1 MTEKDPKSCAE
12 VGERLAEIL
21 DGTAEARLLEH
32 VSECDDCRDAK
43 HDAERLRKRTQDAA
57 ADYRAPAGGYEERVL
72 KALDA
77 QGSKADEDED
87 EDEQTQQ
94 DEHEQEQE
102 QKGATAK
109 GETKAPAAK
118 KGLGKRELWL
128 ARGAAGLALAAGIGL
143 LVRGQ
148 GESGDGRVRGSGEF
162 WGGKVARVVTAGAGR
177 GLEACDSSGAA
188 CRVLASGAELPRGAR
203 VRTDARTRAEL
214 ALSDGS
220 KVTLDRGTE
229 LALGAGGERRATL
242 TKGALVA
249 DIAHAKTEARFELPR
264 GSLTVH
270 GTKFALRAEGNRAA
284 VDVTR
289 GTVTLAGADRQGV
302 RVGEGETGRLED
314 GAPFVTFSGNL
325 GETLAWSDE
334 TFGENRGADA
344 PQKGLGELKAKKPG
358 EDAERAGAVTL
369 ASHQVRV
376 RIAGVMARTEVEEVF
391 QNHTDEVLEGIYRF
405 PVPPDAQIER
415 LALEVDGKL
424 EEGAFV
430 DRDRAAAIW
439 RGAIV
444 NSAPKQRRPVEEI
457 VWVPGPWKDPALL
470 EWQRGGRFEL
480 RIFPIPKRGSRRV
493 ILAYTEVAKSTGGTR
508 RYNYPLPYDPSGSTR
523 VGRFDVNVEVR
534 GNDRA
539 FGVRPAGYTMTPKNV
554 EGASALTLSE
564 QGFVPSGDL
573 SLEYALPNR
582 DSELTSFTYLGSGSA
597 PASTAAGSAA
607 SDTSPYVALA
617 LRPKLPRAERAGS
630 RQVALVVDS
639 SRSMLGESYQRA
651 TDLAVRVARELDPGD
666 RLSVLA
672 CGVECRSLPG
682 GALAPGPSAAA
693 EVRRFLGGITP
704 EDGSD
709 LVEAV
714 SRGVSALSGAGE
726 GERRVIYLGDGAPT
740 VGQVR
745 PGSVERAVMRRT
757 GSRRASVTAV
767 AVGTASD
774 RTTLEALARGG
785 GGVMLPYAP
794 GQSLSE
800 AAYAVLGATYG
811 GALTDVQVRLP
822 DGLGSVAPS
831 RLGAIPAGGEVF
843 VTARMNNLD
852 LAGDVVL
859 TGKIGGRAFEQRY
872 PVKLSASEAR
882 GNVFVQRLHAGAR
895 IQDLERDG
903 TDFAKKEAIAL
914 SSRFSVASRYTSLLV
929 LESEAMFKAFGL
941 DNQRTAAV
949 FTGEEEA
956 ESDEVEG
963 SLDVGADDEAK
974 RFSGRAAESSGFGA
988 LGSGAG
994 GGALSRSKSR
1004 ASAAPGD
1011 ALSGDFGDFAAPAA
1025 ARPAGPPAAAPK
1037 PAATMAPPPPAKK
1050 ESPIVVNE
1058 RNDALLLDQPPP
1070 SRRRMIPM
1078 RKVWQRFGEIHGD
1091 RLVPRSASATAVAD
1105 AERQLSLNENRRD
1118 ALKKVLALSLA
1129 TASLDRAADL
1139 ARRWSEKEPLDPEAI
1154 TARADVLAARGE
1166 RDEAIRVLGS
1176 VIDVRPDDV
1185 AAQKRLAR
1193 LERWRGRAA
1202 LGCRHSIAIAELRA
1216 ADPGLLADAVRCAR
1230 ETGDG
1235 AAADELL
1242 ANAGATTSSAAQK
1255 LLAGPAPDDRA
1266 LKGDLRVEGTWS
1278 GGADLDLALVDPDGR
1293 RVSWLGAPTRGL
1305 ISARDVVST
1314 STEALSLSGG
1324 KPGEYA
1330 IEVVRGDGGGR
1341 ASGELTI
1348 TVAGTT
1354 RRVPFTIDGA
1364 RVNVAVAK
1372 IDTRQVLVPL

>member
-1 MTEKDPKSCAE
+1 MTAKDPKLCAE
-12 VGERLAEIL
+12 VTERMAEVL

-32 VSECDDCRDAK
+32 VSDCDDCRDAK
-43 HDAERLRKRTQDAA
+43 HDAERATKVVRDAA
-57 ADYRAPAGGYEERVL
+57 GDYRGPREGFERRVMEAVGREE
-72 KALDA
+72 
-77 QGSKADEDED
+77 EDEVGV
-87 EDEQTQQ
+87 EPGGTKE
-94 DEHEQEQE
+94 EEV
-102 QKGATAK
+102 KGAGVGGGGRTGAGRRERRGGK
-109 GETKAPAAK
+109 WGEM
-118 KGLGKRELWL
+118 GLGKREIWVV
-128 ARGAAGLALAAGIGL
+128 RGVAALALAAGVGL
-143 LVRGQ
+143 FLRGK
-148 GESGDGRVRGSGEF
+148 GDGAGGIGRDGGS
-162 WGGKVARVVTAGAGR
+162 WGGKVGRVVTAEGGH
-177 GLEACDSSGAA
+177 GLVACDESGSA
-188 CRVLASGAELPRGAR
+188 CRVVTAGAELPRGAR
-203 VRTDARTRAEL
+203 LKTDARTRAEL

-220 KVTLDRGTE
+220 KLSLDRSTE
-229 LALGAGGERRATL
+229 LALQTEGPRRATL
-242 TKGALVA
+242 IRGALVA
-249 DIAHAKTEARFELPR
+249 DIAHAKTEARFGLPK

-270 GTKFALRAEGNRAA
+270 GTKFALRAADGRAA

-289 GTVTLAGADRQGV
+289 GSVTLAGNDPRGV
-302 RVGEGETGRLED
+302 QVTEGETGRLED
-314 GAPFVTFSGNL
+314 GTPSVTFSGNL
-325 GETLAWSDE
+325 GESLAWSDD
-334 TFGENRGADA
+334 TFGDGRSQELAS
-344 PQKGLGELKAKKPG
+344 KGLGELKAKKPG
-358 EDAERAGAVTL
+358 DDAERAGAVTL

-391 QNHTDEVLEGIYRF
+391 ENHTDDVLEGIYRF
-405 PVPPDAQIER
+405 PVPPEAQIER

-444 NSAPKQRRPVEEI
+444 NSAPKARRPIEEI
-457 VWVPGPWKDPALL
+457 VWVPGPWRDPALL

-493 ILAYTEVAKSTGGTR
+493 ILAYTEVVKATGGTR
-508 RYNYPLPYDPSGSTR
+508 RYHYPLPYDPSGSTR

-534 GNDRA
+534 GNDRD
-539 FGVRPAGYTMTPKNV
+539 FGVRPTGYAMVPKAV

-564 QGFVPSGDL
+564 RGFVPSGDL

-582 DSELTSFTYLGSGSA
+582 NSELTTFTYLGSSPAPSGS
-597 PASTAAGSAA
+597 SALTVMT
-607 SDTSPYVALA
+607 DGSPYVALA
-617 LRPKLPRAERAGS
+617 LRPKLPRGERFGN
-630 RQVALVVDS
+630 RQLALVVDS

-651 TDLAVRVARELDPGD
+651 TDLAARIARELDPGD

-672 CGVECRSLPG
+672 CGVECRTLPG
-682 GALAPGPSAAA
+682 GPLEPGVSAAA
-693 EVRRFLGGITP
+693 EVRRFLAGITP

-714 SRGVSALSGAGE
+714 SHGISALSGSGE

-745 PGSVERAVMRRT
+745 PGSVERAVLRRT
-757 GSRRASVTAV
+757 ASRRASVTAV
-767 AVGTASD
+767 AVGTSSD

-811 GALTDVQVRLP
+811 DALTDVNLRLP
-822 DGLGSVAPS
+822 EGLGSVAPA

-859 TGKIGGRAFEQRY
+859 SGKIGGRAFEQRY
-872 PVKLSASEAR
+872 PVKLSASDAR
-882 GNVFVQRLHAGAR
+882 GNVFVERLHAAAR

-903 TDFAKKEAIAL
+903 TDLAKKEAVAL

-956 ESDEVEG
+956 ESSEAEG
-963 SLDVGADDEAK
+963 IIDVGTGDEQA
-974 RFSGRAAESSGFGA
+974 RFSGRAAESSGLSSIANGT
-988 LGSGAG
+988 G
-994 GGALSRSKSR
+994 GGGLARAKSR
-1004 ASAAPGD
+1004 APSGLPGDPLFDASAA
-1011 ALSGDFGDFAAPAA
+1011 
-1025 ARPAGPPAAAPK
+1025 PAAAPK
-1037 PAATMAPPPPAKK
+1037 PVATTAAPPSPEKK
-1050 ESPIVVNE
+1050 ATRVRGDP
-1058 RNDALLLDQPPP
+1058 LLLEEPPP

-1078 RKVWQRFGEIHGD
+1078 RKVWQRFGEIYAD
-1091 RLVPRSASATAVAD
+1091 RLTPRHASGSAVAD
-1105 AERQLSLNENRRD
+1105 AEQVLALNENRRE
-1118 ALKKVLALSLA
+1118 ALKKVLALSFA
-1129 TASLDRAADL
+1129 TASLDRAAEL
-1139 ARRWSEKEPLDPEAI
+1139 SRRWSEKEPLDPEAI

-1166 RDEAIRVLGS
+1166 RDAAIRVLGS

-1193 LERWRGRAA
+1193 LQRWRGRTA

-1216 ADPGLLADAVRCAR
+1216 GDAGLLADAVRCAR

-1235 AAADELL
+1235 AMADELL
-1242 ANAGATTSSAAQK
+1242 ANAGASTSAAAAR
-1255 LLAGPAPDDRA
+1255 LLGGPAPDDRA
-1266 LKGDLRVEGTWS
+1266 LKGDLRIEGSWS
-1278 GGADLDLALVDPDGR
+1278 GGADLDLALIDPDGR

-1314 STEALSLSGG
+1314 STETLALSGG
-1324 KPGEYA
+1324 KPGEYVV
-1330 IEVVRGDGGGR
+1330 EVVRGDGTGR

-1348 TVAGTT
+1348 TVAGAT
-1354 RRVPFTIDGA
+1354 RRVPFSIDGQ
-1364 RVNVAVAK
+1364 RVNVAILK

>member
-1 MTEKDPKSCAE
+1 MTAMTERDPKICAE
-12 VGERLAEIL
+12 VNERLAELL
-21 DGTAEARLLEH
+21 DGTLEARLLEH

-43 HDAERLRKRTQDAA
+43 HDAERARKLVIDAA
-57 ADYRAPAGGYEERVL
+57 ADHRAPTGGYEARVL
-72 KALDA
+72 SALGTA
-77 QGSKADEDED
+77 EKKTADENDDDDDDEPVAAD
-87 EDEQTQQ
+87 GSAVE
-94 DEHEQEQE
+94 
-102 QKGATAK
+102 KP
-109 GETKAPAAK
+109 ETSAGRPRAAEKTAAK
-118 KGLGKRELWL
+118 PKDAPGGSRFGKREAWL
-128 ARGAAGLALAAGIGL
+128 ARGAAALAIAAGATL
-143 LVRGQ
+143 LLRN
-148 GESGDGRVRGSGEF
+148 GETGPASAGGSAWSGTVGRV
-162 WGGKVARVVTAGAGR
+162 ATAEGGR
-177 GLEACDSSGAA
+177 GLEACDASGSS
-188 CRVLASGAELPRGAR
+188 CRVVASGAELSRGAR
-203 VRTDARTRAEL
+203 LKTDGRTRAEL

-220 KVTLDRGTE
+220 KVSLDRGTE
-229 LALGAGGERRATL
+229 LALSADGPRRATL
-242 TKGALVA
+242 VRGALVA
-249 DIAHAKTEARFELPR
+249 DIAHASTEARFELPR

-270 GTKFALRAEGNRAA
+270 GTKFALRASEGRAT

-289 GTVTLAGADRQGV
+289 GTVTLAGDGRPGV

-314 GAPFVTFSGNL
+314 GAPLVTYSSNL
-325 GETLAWSDE
+325 GESLAWSDD
-334 TFGENRGADA
+334 TFEEGRGGAA

-391 QNHTDEVLEGIYRF
+391 ENHTDEVLEGIYRF
-405 PVPPDAQIER
+405 PVPPEAQIER

-444 NSAPKQRRPVEEI
+444 NSAPKARRPVEEI
-457 VWVPGPWKDPALL
+457 VWVPGPWRDPALL

-480 RIFPIPKRGSRRV
+480 RIFPIPRRGSRRV
-493 ILAYTEVAKSTGGTR
+493 ILAYTEVVKATGGTR
-508 RYNYPLPYDPSGSTR
+508 RYHYPLPYDPSGSTR

-539 FGVRPAGYTMTPKNV
+539 FGVRPTGYTMSPKTV
-554 EGASALTLSE
+554 EGASALALSE

-582 DSELTSFTYLGSGSA
+582 DSELTSFTYLGSGVA
-597 PASTAAGSAA
+597 PASAAGSSVA
-607 SDTSPYVALA
+607 SDRSPYVALA
-617 LRPKLPRAERAGS
+617 LRPKLPRAERTGK
-630 RQVALVVDS
+630 RHVALVVDS

-682 GALAPGPSAAA
+682 GALEPGASAAA
-693 EVRRFLGGITP
+693 EVRRFLAGITP

-714 SRGVSALSGAGE
+714 GRGLSALSGAGD

-745 PGSVERAVMRRT
+745 PGSVERAIQRRNA
-757 GSRRASVTAV
+757 SRRASVTAV
-767 AVGTASD
+767 AVGAASD
-774 RTTLEALARGG
+774 RTTLEALSRGG
-785 GGVMLPYAP
+785 GGVMVPYAP

-811 GALTDVQVRLP
+811 DALTDVEVRLP
-822 DGLGSVAPS
+822 EGLGQVAPA
-831 RLGAIPAGGEVF
+831 RLSAIPAGGEVF

-859 TGKIGGRAFEQRY
+859 SGKLGGRAFEQRY
-872 PVKLSASEAR
+872 PVKLSASDAR
-882 GNVFVQRLHAGAR
+882 GNVFVERLYAAAR

-903 TDFAKKEAIAL
+903 TDYAKKEAVAL

-956 ESDEVEG
+956 ESSESDG
-963 SLDVGADDEAK
+963 ALDVGAKDDLE
-974 RFSGRAAESSGFGA
+974 RFSSRSANGDGLGSLGAGTGGGGRAKAGPSFAPMDPMSAAEEA
-988 LGSGAG
+988 P
-994 GGALSRSKSR
+994 R
-1004 ASAAPGD
+1004 AS
-1011 ALSGDFGDFAAPAA
+1011 
-1025 ARPAGPPAAAPK
+1025 RPAAAPK
-1037 PAATMAPPPPAKK
+1037 PAATMAAPPPASPAKK
-1050 ESPIVVNE
+1050 AES
-1058 RNDALLLDQPPP
+1058 RSDALLLDEPPP
-1070 SRRRMIPM
+1070 PRRRMIPM
-1078 RKVWQRFGEIHGD
+1078 RKVWQRFGEIYGE
-1091 RLVPRSASATAVAD
+1091 RLVPRHASASAVSD
-1105 AERQLSLNENRRD
+1105 AERTLSVNENRRE

-1129 TASLDRAADL
+1129 TASLDRAAEL

-1216 ADPGLLADAVRCAR
+1216 GDASLLADAVRCTR

-1235 AAADELL
+1235 AVADELL
-1242 ANAGATTSSAAQK
+1242 ANAGATTSAAAQK

-1266 LKGDLRVEGTWS
+1266 LKGDLRVEGSWS
-1278 GGADLDLALVDPDGR
+1278 GGADLDLAFVDPDGR

-1314 STEALSLSGG
+1314 STETLSLSGG
-1324 KPGEYA
+1324 KPGEYVV
-1330 IEVVRGDGGGR
+1330 EVVRGDGGGR
-1341 ASGELTI
+1341 VSGELTI
-1348 TVAGTT
+1348 TAAGVT
-1354 RRVPFTIDGA
+1354 RRIPFTLDGA
-1364 RVNVAVAK
+1364 RVNVAIAK